1 MPNQLEVNCYF
12 KSEELE
18 KLCKGTRDIV
28 VKITVLFPPEKEP
41 VFEVIAQ
48 GLNDS
53 KKESLAALTAPPPPV
68 PGCPYPCR

>member
-12 KSEELE
+12 KSEELG
-18 KLCKGTRDIV
+18 KLCEGTKD
-28 VKITVLFPPEKEP
+28 ITVRITVSFPPEKEP

-48 GLNDS
+48 GLHDS
-53 KKESLAALTAPPPPV
+53 KKESLFALAAAPSPV